1 MRDLLSKVMTGSMVA
16 GAALLVA
23 ACGGGE
29 DAAANNTAMNYTDD
43 ALMGNTG
50 DVTGVDA
57 LNATTDSNALGT
69 AADLNATTA
78 TTTTTNATT
87 TDTTTNTGTGTGNTT
102 GM

>member
-29 DAAANNTAMNYTDD
+29 DAAANNAAVNFSDDTLMNTS
-43 ALMGNTG
+43 

-57 LNATTDSNALGT
+57 LNTTTDSNALGT
-69 AADLNATTA
+69 AADLNTTA
-78 TTTTTNATT
+78 NTTVNTTTTE
-87 TDTTTNTGTGTGNTT
+87 TTTNVSTGTGNTT

>member
-29 DAAANNTAMNYTDD
+29 DATVNNTALNYTDD
-43 ALMGNTG
+43 ALMGGN
-50 DVTGVDA
+50 DVGAVDA
-57 LNATTDSNALGT
+57 LNTTTTDSNALGT
-69 AADLNATTA
+69 AADLNATT
-78 TTTTTNATT
+78 TTTNTSTST
-87 TDTTTNTGTGTGNTT
+87 TDTTVNTSAGTGNTT

>member
-43 ALMGNTG
+43 ALMANTG

-57 LNATTDSNALGT
+57 LNATTDSNGLGT
-69 AADLNATTA
+69 AADLNATT
-78 TTTTTNATT
+78 TMNTTTTNTT

>member
-29 DAAANNTAMNYTDD
+29 DAAANNVATNYVEDPLMGANDVTPVDAMNGTD
-43 ALMGNTG
+43 ANL
-50 DVTGVDA
+50 GV
-57 LNATTDSNALGT
+57 TTDANAMT
-69 AADLNATTA
+69 
-78 TTTTTNATT
+78 TTTTTNTTT
-87 TDTTTNTGTGTGNTT
+87 TDTATNTGTGNTT

>member
-29 DAAANNTAMNYTDD
+29 DATVNNTMNYTTDD
-43 ALMGNTG
+43 ALMTN
-50 DVTGVDA
+50 DVTAVDAMNGTDANLGAGVDGN
-57 LNATTDSNALGT
+57 LTID
-69 AADLNATTA
+69 
-78 TTTTTNATT
+78 
-87 TDTTTNTGTGTGNTT
+87 TNTAVIDANTVVTDANTT